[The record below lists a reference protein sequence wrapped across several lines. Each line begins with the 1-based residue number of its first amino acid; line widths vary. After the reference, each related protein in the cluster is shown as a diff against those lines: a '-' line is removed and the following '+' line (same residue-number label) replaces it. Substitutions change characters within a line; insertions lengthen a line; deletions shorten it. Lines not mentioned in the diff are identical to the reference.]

1 MGLLV
6 SLMWLR
12 ARRLSAGRRRGL
24 EISIEYC
31 GTCNYRPIAAG
42 LAMAIEKDIGIKPL
56 LVHSKE
62 IGALEVWVDKNLIF
76 SKMQTGRFPN
86 PVAVIALIKTRK

>member
-1 MGLLV
+1 M
-6 SLMWLR
+6 
-12 ARRLSAGRRRGL
+12 

-42 LAMAIEKDIGIKPL
+42 LAMAIEKNTGIKPL

-62 IGALEVWVDKNLIF
+62 IGALEVRADKDLIF
-76 SKMQTGRFPN
+76 SKKQTGRFPDHTE
-86 PVAVIALIKTRK
+86 VIALLKTRK